1 MKNLLFLFIWTV
13 SHSVIAQLDYES
25 FIGESGKISFSKEYS
40 YANLYDY
47 EVNASKEDSVITRKL
62 SSTIP
67 EGLLTERYAA
77 EIMERERD
85 STSFE
90 ILLKSRLL
98 VDINSDRLCFIK
110 YSTRLNDKETEEQIF
125 KTVRRENKWNVN
137 VENDEETALLEQIF
151 KEISVEMFFEI
162 FNDRDNPD
170 YPELNELKPQIKNEN
185 GAIDIK
191 KLATIITENNSI
203 FPKNE

>member
-1 MKNLLFLFIWTV
+1 MKNLLLLLIWIV

-25 FIGESGKISFSKEYS
+25 FVGETGKISFNKEYS

-62 SSTIP
+62 SPTIP
-67 EGLLTERYAA
+67 EGLLTERFAA
-77 EIMERERD
+77 EIMQREKD

-90 ILLKSRLL
+90 IILKSRLL
-98 VDINSDRLCFIK
+98 VDISSDRLCFIK
-110 YSTRLNDKETEEQIF
+110 YSTRLNNKKTEEQIF
-125 KTVRRENKWNVN
+125 KTVRRENMWNVD
-137 VENDEETALLEQIF
+137 VENNEEIALLEQIF

-162 FNDRDNPD
+162 FNYKDNPNH
-170 YPELNELKPQIKNEN
+170 PELNELKPQIKNEN

-191 KLATIITENNSI
+191 KLATILAENNNL
-203 FPKNE
+203 FLKND